1 MLHLCF
7 PYGLAY
13 KESACNMG
21 DLGTIFRLGRSPEE
35 GKGYPLQYSGL
46 ENPMDY
52 TVQGVAKSRRRLSD
66 FHSHLRGFT
75 CVFFFFFFTCL
86 FSYMYPVNGI
96 MIIGIMIQML
106 MLNLTF

>member
-7 PYGLAY
+7 PYGLAC
-13 KESACNMG
+13 KESACNVG

-75 CVFFFFFFTCL
+75 CVF
-86 FSYMYPVNGI
+86 SYMYPVNGI

>member
-7 PYGLAY
+7 PYGLAC

-66 FHSHLRGFT
+66 FHSLTRI
-75 CVFFFFFFTCL
+75 
-86 FSYMYPVNGI
+86 YMCILIHVSSKWDHDNWNHDTNVNVEPYFLKI
-96 MIIGIMIQML
+96 NI
-106 MLNLTF
+106 F